1 MKKVLMIAALAVAF
15 SSSAMAQ
22 EDNKEVRRMDPNEM
36 AKHRTE
42 MMAERYGLNDA
53 QKEKLN
59 ELNVKFAEAMP
70 MRPGGDQNHRMGP
83 PQGGDQSRRMGPP
96 PAANRQDAQQGQ
108 ENNNRREAR
117 PDQRG
122 GRGPGFGGPRF
133 DPEKMKEY
141 EEGLKEILTP
151 EQYEKYQS
159 DRQNRQ
165 QFRQRPQN

>member
-1 MKKVLMIAALAVAF
+1 MIAALAVAF

-22 EDNKEVRRMDPNEM
+22 EDNREVRRMDPNEM
-36 AKHRTE
+36 AKRRTE
-42 MMAERYGLNDA
+42 MMAERYGLNEA
-53 QKEKLN
+53 QKEKLI

-70 MRPGGDQNHRMGP
+70 MRPGGDPSRRMGP
-83 PQGGDQSRRMGPP
+83 PPGGDQSRRMGPP
-96 PAANRQDAQQGQ
+96 PGANRQDAQQGQ
-108 ENNNRREAR
+108 ENNNRPEAR

-151 EQYEKYQS
+151 EQYEKYQA
-159 DRQNRQ
+159 DRQNRP

>member
-1 MKKVLMIAALAVAF
+1 MIAALAVAF

-70 MRPGGDQNHRMGP
+70 MRPGGDQNRRMGP
-83 PQGGDQSRRMGPP
+83 PPGGDQSRRMGPP

>member
-1 MKKVLMIAALAVAF
+1 MKKVFMIAALAVAF

-22 EDNKEVRRMDPNEM
+22 EDNRENRRMDQNEM

-42 MMAERYGLNDA
+42 MMAESYGLNDA
-53 QKEKLN
+53 QKEKLL
-59 ELNVKFAEAMP
+59 ELNTKYALPMP
-70 MRPGGDQNHRMGP
+70 MRP
-83 PQGGDQSRRMGPP
+83 GGDQSRRMGPP
-96 PAANRQDAQQGQ
+96 PGANRQDAQQGQ

-151 EQYEKYQS
+151 EQYEKYQT
-159 DRQNRQ
+159 DRQNRPQ
-165 QFRQRPQN
+165 RRPRPQN